1 MAEEGMQETPNKLIH
16 IGKPIEMD
24 DAAFKK
30 KLRQLDE
37 AAYQETDRMKRL
49 VAEVVSS
56 GKWQTCKSKRGIEMK
71 KKRRITTD
79 MPRMK
84 KADPFYRDQ
93 VKRILDLLIAIPVF
107 IVALIPMI
115 IIAIAVKIDS
125 PGPVLFKQERLG
137 KDGKVFLMLKF
148 RSMCVGAEHKGSGVY
163 SGKGDTRVTKVGKII
178 RATSL
183 DELPQL
189 INVLRGDMSLI
200 GPRPPLTYH
209 PWPIEE
215 YTKEQLHMFDV
226 RPGFSGWAQIHGRK
240 DVEWNHR
247 IELNVWYVK
256 HVRFSLDLRIFLT
269 TIFKVLLNKDNENKG
284 ETLKK

>member
-1 MAEEGMQETPNKLIH
+1 
-16 IGKPIEMD
+16 
-24 DAAFKK
+24 
-30 KLRQLDE
+30 
-37 AAYQETDRMKRL
+37 
-49 VAEVVSS
+49 
-56 GKWQTCKSKRGIEMK
+56 
-71 KKRRITTD
+71 

-189 INVLRGDMSLI
+189 INVLRGDSGIIGTTKKNLDFTRVSL
-200 GPRPPLTYH
+200 
-209 PWPIEE
+209 
-215 YTKEQLHMFDV
+215 
-226 RPGFSGWAQIHGRK
+226 A
-240 DVEWNHR
+240 
-247 IELNVWYVK
+247 
-256 HVRFSLDLRIFLT
+256 
-269 TIFKVLLNKDNENKG
+269 
-284 ETLKK
+284 